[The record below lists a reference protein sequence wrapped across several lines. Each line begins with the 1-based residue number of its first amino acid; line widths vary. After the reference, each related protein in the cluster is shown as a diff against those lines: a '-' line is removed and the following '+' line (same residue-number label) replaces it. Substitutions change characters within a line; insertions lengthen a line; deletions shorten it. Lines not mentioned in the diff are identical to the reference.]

1 MTLFLSAV
9 LKIKPEKFAELVLM
23 NTELNREFAEDR
35 LSILDVRVRLN
46 DGSQINIEIQLSG
59 TKYMAERT
67 LFYWSKMY
75 MSNIESGDSYSKLKR
90 CVTINILDF
99 YATTLEPFYSK
110 FHITEENTGH
120 KLTDVLEIYYLEFP
134 KLKDSQLIERLDES
148 DPIIQWMM
156 F

>member
-46 DGSQINIEIQLSG
+46 DGSQINIEIQLSD

-67 LFYWSKMY
+67 LF
-75 MSNIESGDSYSKLKR
+75 
-90 CVTINILDF
+90 
-99 YATTLEPFYSK
+99 
-110 FHITEENTGH
+110 
-120 KLTDVLEIYYLEFP
+120 
-134 KLKDSQLIERLDES
+134 
-148 DPIIQWMM
+148 
-156 F
+156 